1 MAAAQQSLTDCT
13 LTAPVSGTVITV
25 NGVVGAPLVTSSSS
39 SGASTGAA
47 SAGSGGGG
55 ASSGSAGGGG
65 ASSSASTSSSGSS
78 TSSSGGFITL
88 ADLGQMQIKGAF
100 SETDV
105 SNVQAG
111 QQASVVFPAL
121 TDVDN
126 PAGLTGTGTVT
137 GVDLSSVTTNNVVTY
152 GVTIALSAPSPRIKL
167 GETGNITV
175 TTATQTGVLTV
186 PTNAITALGPTKTVT
201 VQNGSTNQVTPVQ
214 VGIAGN
220 GLTEVTSGVSAGQK
234 LVLPSATPSTSS
246 SGGFPRGAGGTGG
259 GGGVSARLG
268 GGS

>member
-1 MAAAQQSLTDCT
+1 
-13 LTAPVSGTVITV
+13 
-25 NGVVGAPLVTSSSS
+25 
-39 SGASTGAA
+39 
-47 SAGSGGGG
+47 
-55 ASSGSAGGGG
+55 
-65 ASSSASTSSSGSS
+65 
-78 TSSSGGFITL
+78 
-88 ADLGQMQIKGAF
+88 
-100 SETDV
+100 
-105 SNVQAG
+105 
-111 QQASVVFPAL
+111 
-121 TDVDN
+121 
-126 PAGLTGTGTVT
+126 
-137 GVDLSSVTTNNVVTY
+137 
-152 GVTIALSAPSPRIKL
+152 
-167 GETGNITV
+167 
-175 TTATQTGVLTV
+175 VLTV